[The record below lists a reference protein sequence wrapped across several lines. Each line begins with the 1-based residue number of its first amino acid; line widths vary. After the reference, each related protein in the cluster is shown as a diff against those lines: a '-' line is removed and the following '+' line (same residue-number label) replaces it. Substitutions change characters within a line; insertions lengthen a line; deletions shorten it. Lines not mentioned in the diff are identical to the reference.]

1 MNPFLVVF
9 QLLSRR
15 GAEAAF
21 STIQRAARV
30 RGCNVFQQ
38 VASGRPCLPTVGA
51 EVLHTEVNRLFVHPD
66 RLLARLV
73 WFVVADVTLH
83 RGLLQVA
90 IVPTFIVNKIQ
101 AHFRL
106 NLEVDSSSSV
116 EVIHVCLLGWVNTWI
131 HSRIAHVKDGRFLE
145 AVLNERSRIF
155 QHWDLKIALVG
166 CPNVSTHAEAPR

>member
-1 MNPFLVVF
+1 MVEVQIGRCSGNVTTVFHFARILSLEMNSFVVVF
-9 QLLSRR
+9 QLLSRW
-15 GAEAAF
+15 GTEAAF
-21 STIQRAARV
+21 STVQGATRV

-51 EVLHTEVNRLFVHPD
+51 EVLDTQVNRLFVHPD

-90 IVPTFIVNKIQ
+90 TVPTFIVNKIQ

-106 NLEVDSSSSV
+106 NLEANFSSSV
-116 EVIHVCLLGWVNTWI
+116 EVIHVCLLG
-131 HSRIAHVKDGRFLE
+131 
-145 AVLNERSRIF
+145 
-155 QHWDLKIALVG
+155 
-166 CPNVSTHAEAPR
+166 